1 MSEQK
6 IKSGSGKGF
15 TKTVYARLP
24 PGSDLIQGIREVC
37 ETEGVDNGVIVCC
50 IGSLEKAIFEYK
62 TVAMDPNLAAG
73 GPLVSDGPVSVL
85 SCQGMVC
92 RSASDG
98 ELSVHLHGCV
108 QDNSGKVMG
117 QHFSDEGNIVLATV
131 DLVIADIGIEL
142 LRRPIPGIPG
152 LVTTLKDE

>member
-15 TKTVYARLP
+15 AKTVYARLP

-37 ETEGVDNGVIVCC
+37 ETEGINNGVIVCC

-73 GPLVSDGPVSVL
+73 GPLVSDGPRERPFLPGDGLQERIGRRAVRS
-85 SCQGMVC
+85 SARMRSGQQRQG
-92 RSASDG
+92 DG
-98 ELSVHLHGCV
+98 AA
-108 QDNSGKVMG
+108 
-117 QHFSDEGNIVLATV
+117 FF
-131 DLVIADIGIEL
+131 
-142 LRRPIPGIPG
+142 R
-152 LVTTLKDE
+152 